1 MDDWFSRAEVLDAD
15 ALSDAI
21 IDDDLQTA
29 LLAIEG
35 ARDHADGCTAT
46 LDALAAEVAT
56 VRDET
61 SDGFMALAAVL
72 GTRRDFRGDPD
83 HYRRPENSHLTKV
96 LSNHRG
102 LPVLLCCVWLLVAR
116 RVGVPIVGIALP
128 GHFVLRDEE
137 SRRYADPF
145 EGGRILTAMQCLEL
159 SARASGE
166 VPSAEM
172 VTPCSLSNIVP
183 RVLRN
188 WVNHHTDVDD
198 PRGAYRAARIL
209 AAIRPDD
216 PEPQFL
222 VAQVALNARGPNA
235 AAEVYEGIAERLGS
249 SSAGE
254 LARRRAT
261 ALRQRRDVLH

>member
-116 RVGVPIVGIALP
+116 RVGVPI
-128 GHFVLRDEE
+128 
-137 SRRYADPF
+137 
-145 EGGRILTAMQCLEL
+145 
-159 SARASGE
+159 ARAGS
-166 VPSAEM
+166 
-172 VTPCSLSNIVP
+172 
-183 RVLRN
+183 
-188 WVNHHTDVDD
+188 
-198 PRGAYRAARIL
+198 RAL
-209 AAIRPDD
+209 YD
-216 PEPQFL
+216 
-222 VAQVALNARGPNA
+222 
-235 AAEVYEGIAERLGS
+235 
-249 SSAGE
+249 
-254 LARRRAT
+254 RR
-261 ALRQRRDVLH
+261 